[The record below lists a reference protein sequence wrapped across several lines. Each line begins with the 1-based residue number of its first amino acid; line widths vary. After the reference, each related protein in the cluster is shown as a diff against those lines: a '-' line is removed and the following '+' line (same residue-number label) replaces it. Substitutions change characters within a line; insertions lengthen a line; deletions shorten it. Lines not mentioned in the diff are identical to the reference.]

1 MTSVS
6 CFFSEFVATAVL
18 LMALLAVK
26 NTGKANGSPPPGLVP
41 LVLFITILGI
51 GAALGMETG
60 FAVNPA
66 RDLGP
71 RLFTAMVYGKEVFNF
86 RK

>member
-1 MTSVS
+1 MTPVS
-6 CFFSEFVATAVL
+6 CFFCEFTATAVL
-18 LMALLAVK
+18 LMMILAVTDK
-26 NTGKANGSPPPGLVP
+26 NNAPPPPGLVP
-41 LVLFITILGI
+41 LVLFITLLGI

-66 RDLGP
+66 RDFGP
-71 RLFTAMVYGKEVFNF
+71 RLFAAMVYGKEVFNF